1 MLQLNKLCVKYGVGT
16 QNLKNH
22 YLWLF
27 NDGWLS
33 GFIDSD
39 GSIYFNEN
47 SGQVFISC
55 RAAPQKK

>member
-1 MLQLNKLCVKYGVGT
+1 MGVGT

-39 GSIYFNEN
+39 GSIY
-47 SGQVFISC
+47 GI
-55 RAAPQKK
+55 